1 MKRISLCTWVVLLL
15 LLAAACRPQ
24 QPAKLVYGDI
34 PQYYLTLDEVVDS
47 HLFLPPPPDSGSARW
62 LYDAER
68 YAWGK
73 TLRDT
78 PRGQL
83 AVRDAY
89 IHGEYLCESFSEAF
103 GFDLTLDNA
112 PAIVSLIAHMREDA
126 GDLATRH
133 AKNHYRRPRPFMVFN
148 EHTPLPDEEPSY
160 SRNGSYPSGHSSMG
174 WAVALVLSEINPTRA
189 LQIMQRGYEIG
200 ESRVILGFHFDSDV
214 QAGRT
219 CAAIVVTRLHHN
231 DAFLKDLAAAKEEFQ
246 RLASSAD

>member
-1 MKRISLCTWVVLLL
+1 MKRFISCVWVALLL
-15 LLAAACRPQ
+15 LLASCRPQ
-24 QPAKLVYGDI
+24 QPAELVYADI
-34 PQYYLTLDEVVDS
+34 PPYYLTLDEVVDS

-89 IHGEYLCESFSEAF
+89 IHDEYLCESFSEAF
-103 GFDLTLDNA
+103 GVALTPDNA
-112 PAIVSLIAHMREDA
+112 PAIVRLIAHMREDA

-133 AKNHYRRPRPFMVFN
+133 AKSYYKRPRPFVVFN

-160 SRNGSYPSGHSSMG
+160 SLNGSSPSGHASMG
-174 WAVALVLSEINPTRA
+174 WAVALVLSEINPGRA

-214 QAGRT
+214 QAGRI
-219 CAAIVVTRLHHN
+219 CAAIVVARLHDN
-231 DAFLKDLAAAKEEFQ
+231 ENFLADLAAAKAEF
-246 RLASSAD
+246 RELVPSAS